1 MHAMIDKTPPKS
13 GSPKQ
18 EGNGAAGA
26 RSLFSR
32 IFARK
37 RDITSVPPGARVYAV
52 GDIHGRL
59 DLLDTI
65 QEKIVRDSESAA
77 GERVIVYLGDYIDR
91 GADSKGVI
99 DRLLAGPGSGFT
111 TRHLRGN
118 HDQSLLDF
126 LDEPGHYRMWKDYGA
141 RETLLSYG
149 VLPPRGEGDA
159 VLAKARDDLASALP
173 ESHLEFIQ
181 GLELS
186 VTIGD
191 YFFVHAGVRPG
202 LPLSKQSP
210 QDLMWIR
217 EEFLTSSTD
226 FGKVVVHGH
235 SPSPMPVKRSNRI
248 GVDTGAYA
256 TGRLS
261 CVVLEGTECRFLQ
274 TSA

>member
-1 MHAMIDKTPPKS
+1 MAENPTEPVKR
-13 GSPKQ
+13 
-18 EGNGAAGA
+18 EGNASSTPRG
-26 RSLFSR
+26 LLSR
-32 IFARK
+32 IFGRQPEAS
-37 RDITSVPPGARVYAV
+37 SVPAGVRVYAV

-59 DLLDTI
+59 DLLGAL
-65 QEKIVRDSESAA
+65 QEKIARD
-77 GERVIVYLGDYIDR
+77 GETATDKRIIVYLGDYIDR

-99 DRLLAGPGSGFT
+99 ERLLAQPPEGFSA
-111 TRHLRGN
+111 RHLKGN

-126 LDEPGHYRMWKDYGA
+126 LEEPAHYRMWKDYGA

-149 VLPPRGEGDA
+149 VMPPRGEGDSA
-159 VLAKARDDLASALP
+159 LKKASEDLALALP
-173 ESHLEFIQ
+173 EAHLEFIR

-217 EEFLTSSTD
+217 EEFLTSSSD

-235 SPSPMPVKRSNRI
+235 SPSPMPVKRANRI

-261 CVVLEGTECRFLQ
+261 CVVLEGASCRFLQ
-274 TSA
+274 TGT

>member
-1 MHAMIDKTPPKS
+1 MPENLPPN
-13 GSPKQ
+13 Q
-18 EGNGAAGA
+18 ESSNRDGNGGVAPRG
-26 RSLFSR
+26 LFDR
-32 IFARK
+32 MFARK
-37 RDITSVPPGARVYAV
+37 RDMSSVPAGMRVYAV

-65 QEKIVRDSESAA
+65 QEKIVRDSAEAT
-77 GERVIVYLGDYIDR
+77 GERIIVYLGDYIDR

-99 DRLLAGPGSGFT
+99 ERLLARPPNGFAA
-111 TRHLRGN
+111 RHLKGN

-126 LDEPGHYRMWKDYGA
+126 LDDPSHYRMWKDYGA

-149 VLPPRGEGDA
+149 VMPPRGESDT

-173 ESHLEFIQ
+173 DSHLEFVRA
-181 GLELS
+181 LELS
-186 VTIGD
+186 VIIGD

-202 LPLSKQSP
+202 LPLAKQSP

-217 EEFLTSSTD
+217 EEFLTSSSN

-235 SPSPMPVKRSNRI
+235 SPSQLPVKRPNRI

-261 CVVLEGTECRFLQ
+261 CVVLEGAGCRFLQ
-274 TSA
+274 TGA

>member
-1 MHAMIDKTPPKS
+1 MPEN
-13 GSPKQ
+13 SPHKPDSTNRD
-18 EGNGAAGA
+18 GNGGA
-26 RSLFSR
+26 PRGLFSR
-32 IFARK
+32 LFAPK
-37 RDITSVPPGARVYAV
+37 RDMRSVPAGLRVYAV

-65 QEKIVRDSESAA
+65 QEKIIRDSEGGS
-77 GERVIVYLGDYIDR
+77 GDRIIVYLGDYIDR

-99 DRLLAGPGSGFT
+99 ERLLAQPPKGFAA
-111 TRHLRGN
+111 RYLKGN

-126 LDEPGHYRMWKDYGA
+126 LDDPSHYRMWKDYGA

-149 VLPPRGEGDA
+149 VLPPRGENDV

-173 ESHLEFIQ
+173 ESHLEFVRA
-181 GLELS
+181 LELS
-186 VTIGD
+186 ATIGD

-202 LPLSKQSP
+202 LPLAKQSP

-217 EEFLTSSTD
+217 EEFLTSSSD

-235 SPSPMPVKRSNRI
+235 SPSSMPVKRPNRI

-261 CVVLEGTECRFLQ
+261 CVVLEGAECRFLQ
-274 TSA
+274 TGG

>member
-1 MHAMIDKTPPKS
+1 MAENPTEPAKRD
-13 GSPKQ
+13 
-18 EGNGAAGA
+18 GNATSAPRG
-26 RSLFSR
+26 LLSR
-32 IFARK
+32 IFGRK
-37 RDITSVPPGARVYAV
+37 PEASAVPVGVRVYAI

-59 DLLDTI
+59 DLLDGM
-65 QEKIVRDSESAA
+65 QEKIARDGETAT
-77 GERVIVYLGDYIDR
+77 GERIIVYLGDYIDR

-99 DRLLAGPGSGFT
+99 ERLLAPPPKGFSA
-111 TRHLRGN
+111 RHLKGN

-126 LDEPGHYRMWKDYGA
+126 LEDPAHYRMWKDYGA
-141 RETLLSYG
+141 RETLLSYA
-149 VLPPRGEGDA
+149 VMPPRGEGDSA
-159 VLAKARDDLASALP
+159 LKKASEDLALALP
-173 ESHLEFIQ
+173 ESHLKFVR

-202 LPLSKQSP
+202 LPLNKQSP

-217 EEFLTSSTD
+217 EEFLTSSSD

-235 SPSPMPVKRSNRI
+235 SPSPMPVKRANRI

-261 CVVLEGTECRFLQ
+261 CVVLEGTSCRFLQ
-274 TSA
+274 TGT